1 MNDTLVKKFKW
12 FWYWQDDKEEAWLGE
27 MARQGLHLQKMNSLG
42 HRYSFIQGKPKD
54 VAYRLDF
61 VKNARKTS
69 DYFQL
74 FQDAGWEHVGEMGG
88 WQYWRKDVEAG
99 KVPEIFTDT
108 ESKVR
113 KYQRLLTYFTI
124 SIPLF
129 VFYVIDFNNSHTHYH
144 LPFFA
149 ALENI
154 FYAVFFVLFMSF
166 FFSIFMILRRVSE
179 LKRK

>member
-1 MNDTLVKKFKW
+1 MSDALVKKFKW

-27 MARQGLHLQKMNSLG
+27 MARQGLHLQKMNTFG
-42 HRYSFIQGKPKD
+42 NYSFVLGKPKD

-61 VKNARKTS
+61 VKSFKKTP

-74 FQDAGWEHVGEMGG
+74 FQDAGWERVGEMNG
-88 WQYWRKDVEAG
+88 WQYWRKDIQDG

-108 ESKVR
+108 KSKIR
-113 KYQRLLTYFTI
+113 KYQRLLALSTI

-129 VFYVIDFNNSHTHYH
+129 IFYVIDFTHTRPHAMF
-144 LPFFA
+144 PV
-149 ALENI
+149 LENI
-154 FYAVFFVLFMSF
+154 LYAIFFVLFMSF
-166 FFSIFMILRRVSE
+166 FFSMFMILRRISK